1 MQLFW
6 WLRSCFSKNHRMVL
20 WLSHWYWA
28 WTCCVMTLNS
38 WFTCLLRAGITDR
51 YTPAS
56 QALGKIL
63 NQTVGY
69 SADKLDPESL
79 LSRPQL
85 VTKGAQFSPHCSGL
99 LTVFSAPKNTGRSF
113 DLFTGIWPERYWE
126 AIWEKQQDMKL
137 GGIKLGNS
145 KGDSK

>member
-1 MQLFW
+1 MQIFW
-6 WLRSCFSKNHRMVL
+6 WLRNCFSKNHRMVL
-20 WLSHWYWA
+20 WLSHWYRA
-28 WTCCVMTLNS
+28 WTCCVAGMTLNS

-51 YTPAS
+51 CTPAS
-56 QALGKIL
+56 QTLGQIL
-63 NQTVGY
+63 NQTAGY

-85 VTKGAQFSPHCSGL
+85 VTKGVQFSPPL
-99 LTVFSAPKNTGRSF
+99 LWTANSFFGTQKHRAF

-137 GGIKLGNS
+137 GGIKLG
-145 KGDSK
+145 DS